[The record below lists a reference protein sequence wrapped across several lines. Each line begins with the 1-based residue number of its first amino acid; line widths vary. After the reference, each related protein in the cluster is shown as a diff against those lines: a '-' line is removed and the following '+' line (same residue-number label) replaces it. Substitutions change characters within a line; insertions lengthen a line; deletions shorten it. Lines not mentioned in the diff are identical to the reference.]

1 VSRITIHWR
10 GRHRG
15 AKLEMYRDQGQ
26 LGGGEFKLIREIGE
40 GEKK

>member
-1 VSRITIHWR
+1 
-10 GRHRG
+10 
-15 AKLEMYRDQGQ
+15 MYRDQGQ

>member
-1 VSRITIHWR
+1 MRNLDIADTR
-10 GRHRG
+10 
-15 AKLEMYRDQGQ
+15 AKLEMYRDQNQ